1 MNRLIERCAMLD
13 IHKSQITACV
23 RVGDGDGGRRQ
34 EIREFRTTT
43 AGLITLADWLRS
55 YAVTVVGMEST
66 GVYWRAVFYLL
77 EDEFECQLFNA
88 RHLRHVPGRKS
99 DVQDAEWGCQLI
111 EHGLVRP
118 SFVPPRPL
126 RELRDLVRY
135 RKAKI
140 QERGREVQR
149 VEKTLQD
156 AGIKL
161 SSVASEVLGVSAR
174 RMLDAL
180 ISGTHDPDVLAEL
193 AKGALRKKIPALR
206 EALEGRF
213 TGHHALL
220 IGQMLAQ
227 IDFLDETIATLSAR
241 VEELTRPFSREI
253 ELLDTIPGVDKR
265 AAEMLLA
272 EIGPDMSRFPT
283 EHHLASW
290 GGMCPG
296 QRESGAKKHS
306 AATRKGSKWLR
317 GTLTE
322 CSKAVVRTKGTYL
335 SARYHRIKS
344 RRGHA
349 KATVATGHK
358 ILTAAYHVLNQRR
371 PLPRARRGVLLPPR
385 HREHRPLPPP
395 TRQATRT
402 PRPSS
407 HPATPPRG
415 RLTQPLPHPGGIFDS
430 PRAQSS
436 ARRLTPQPARGVPTP
451 STHDKPVLHSVYF
464 GTLDLTAPLHEEGQR
479 RRRDPYRRNGAVR
492 ARCLAWLLHRRT
504 DSHIRRR

>member
-1 MNRLIERCAMLD
+1 M
-13 IHKSQITACV
+13 
-23 RVGDGDGGRRQ
+23 
-34 EIREFRTTT
+34 
-43 AGLITLADWLRS
+43 ADWLRS
-55 YAVTVVGMEST
+55 WAVTVVGMEAT
-66 GVYWRAVFYLL
+66 GVYWRPVFYLL
-77 EDEFECQLFNA
+77 EDEFECRLYNA
-88 RHLRHVPGRKS
+88 AHLRHVPGRKS

-118 SFVPPRPL
+118 SLVPERPL

-140 QERGREVQR
+140 QERTREVQR

-174 RMLDAL
+174 KMLDAL
-180 ISGTHDPDVLAEL
+180 ISGTHDPEVLADL

-206 EALEGRF
+206 EALQGRF

-220 IGQMLAQ
+220 VGQMLAQ
-227 IDFLDETIATLSAR
+227 IDFLDETIATLSER
-241 VEELTRPFSREI
+241 VEELTGPFSREI

-290 GGMCPG
+290 AGMCPG
-296 QRESGAKKHS
+296 QRESGGKKHS

-322 CSKAVVRTKGTYL
+322 SAKAVVRTKGTYL

-349 KATVATGHK
+349 KATIATAHK
-358 ILTAAYHVLNQRR
+358 ILTAAYHVLDRR
-371 PLPRARRGVLLPPR
+371 PLQRARRRILLPPR
-385 HREHRPLPPP
+385 HREHRTLPP
-395 TRQATRT
+395 TAHQTART
-402 PRPSS
+402 PRPPS
-407 HPATPPRG
+407 HPRTPTRG
-415 RLTQPLPHPGGIFDS
+415 RLTATRYRHPKTAKEAVEPQPLP
-430 PRAQSS
+430 
-436 ARRLTPQPARGVPTP
+436 LPARLFSIQSEPWG
-451 STHDKPVLHSVYF
+451 H
-464 GTLDLTAPLHEEGQR
+464 
-479 RRRDPYRRNGAVR
+479 
-492 ARCLAWLLHRRT
+492 
-504 DSHIRRR
+504 

>member
-13 IHKSQITACV
+13 VHKSQVTACV
-23 RVGDGDGGRRQ
+23 RVPGGDGGRRQ
-34 EIREFRTTT
+34 EVREFRTTT
-43 AGLITLADWLRS
+43 AGLLVLADWLRS

-66 GVYWRAVFYLL
+66 GVYWRAIYYLL
-77 EDEFECQLFNA
+77 EDEFECRLYNA

-99 DVQDAEWGCQLI
+99 DVQDAEWGCQLV
-111 EHGLVRP
+111 EHGLVRA
-118 SFVPPRPL
+118 SFVPPRPQ

-161 SSVASEVLGVSAR
+161 SSVASEVLGKSAR
-174 RMLDAL
+174 LMLDAL
-180 ISGTHDPDVLAEL
+180 ICGTHDPELLADL

-206 EALEGRF
+206 EALQGRF

-227 IDFLDETIATLSAR
+227 IDFLDETIQTLSEHI
-241 VEELTRPFSREI
+241 EELTRPFSREI

-283 EHHLASW
+283 DAHLASW

-358 ILTAAYHVLNQRR
+358 ILTAAYHVLKQGVAYNELGEEFFYRR
-371 PLPRARRGVLLPPR
+371 DTENTERYRRRLVRQLERLGQQVTLEPLPEA
-385 HREHRPLPPP
+385 
-395 TRQATRT
+395 A
-402 PRPSS
+402 
-407 HPATPPRG
+407 
-415 RLTQPLPHPGGIFDS
+415 
-430 PRAQSS
+430 
-436 ARRLTPQPARGVPTP
+436 
-451 STHDKPVLHSVYF
+451 
-464 GTLDLTAPLHEEGQR
+464 
-479 RRRDPYRRNGAVR
+479 
-492 ARCLAWLLHRRT
+492 
-504 DSHIRRR
+504 

>member
-1 MNRLIERCAMLD
+1 
-13 IHKSQITACV
+13 
-23 RVGDGDGGRRQ
+23 
-34 EIREFRTTT
+34 
-43 AGLITLADWLRS
+43 
-55 YAVTVVGMEST
+55 
-66 GVYWRAVFYLL
+66 YLL
-77 EDEFECQLFNA
+77 EDEFECRLYNA

-99 DVQDAEWGCQLI
+99 DVQDAEWGCQLV
-111 EHGLVRP
+111 EHGLVRA
-118 SFVPPRPL
+118 SFVPPRPQ

-161 SSVASEVLGVSAR
+161 SSVASEVLGKSAR
-174 RMLDAL
+174 LMLDAL
-180 ISGTHDPDVLAEL
+180 ISGTNDPGLLADL

-206 EALEGRF
+206 EALQGRF

-220 IGQMLAQ
+220 ISQMLAQ
-227 IDFLDETIATLSAR
+227 IDFLDETIATLSER
-241 VEELTRPFSREI
+241 VEELTRPFSREL

-265 AAEMLLA
+265 AGEMLLA

-283 EHHLASW
+283 EAHLASW

-296 QRESGAKKHS
+296 QRESGGKKHS

-358 ILTAAYHVLNQRR
+358 ILTAAYHVL
-371 PLPRARRGVLLPPR
+371 
-385 HREHRPLPPP
+385 
-395 TRQATRT
+395 
-402 PRPSS
+402 
-407 HPATPPRG
+407 
-415 RLTQPLPHPGGIFDS
+415 D
-430 PRAQSS
+430 
-436 ARRLTPQPARGVPTP
+436 RGVPYDELGEDFFYRRDTEH
-451 STHDKPVLHSVYF
+451 TERY
-464 GTLDLTAPLHEEGQR
+464 R
-479 RRRDPYRRNGAVR
+479 RRLVR
-492 ARCLAWLLHRRT
+492 QLERLGHQVTLEPLPEAA
-504 DSHIRRR
+504 

>member
-1 MNRLIERCAMLD
+1 MDRLIERCAMLD
-13 IHKSQITACV
+13 VHKSQITACV
-23 RVGDGDGGRRQ
+23 RVPDDAGGRRQ
-34 EIREFRTTT
+34 EIREFAATTS
-43 AGLITLADWLRS
+43 GLLTLADWLGS
-55 YAVTVVGMEST
+55 WAVTVVGMEST

-77 EDEFECQLFNA
+77 EDEFECRLYNA

-99 DVQDAEWGCQLI
+99 DVQDAEWGCQLV

-118 SFVPPRPL
+118 SFVPERPL

-140 QERGREVQR
+140 QERTREVQR

-174 RMLDAL
+174 KMLDAL
-180 ISGTHDPDVLAEL
+180 ISGTHDPAILAEL
-193 AKGALRKKIPALR
+193 AKGALRKKIPALK
-206 EALEGRF
+206 EALQGRF

-220 IGQMLAQ
+220 VGQMLAQ
-227 IDFLDETIATLSAR
+227 IDFLDETIQTLSER
-241 VEELTRPFSREI
+241 ITELTRPFSREL
-253 ELLDTIPGVDKR
+253 ELLDTIPGVDTR

-290 GGMCPG
+290 AGMCPG
-296 QRESGAKKHS
+296 QRQSGAKKHS

-322 CSKAVVRTKGTYL
+322 CAKGIVRTKGTYL

-349 KATVATGHK
+349 KATIATGHK
-358 ILTAAYHVLNQRR
+358 ILTAAYHVLNQRV
-371 PLPRARRGVLLPPR
+371 PYHELGEEFFYRRDTENTER
-385 HREHRPLPPP
+385 YRR
-395 TRQATRT
+395 
-402 PRPSS
+402 
-407 HPATPPRG
+407 
-415 RLTQPLPHPGGIFDS
+415 RLIHQLERLGHQVTLQPLPE
-430 PRAQSS
+430 A
-436 ARRLTPQPARGVPTP
+436 A
-451 STHDKPVLHSVYF
+451 
-464 GTLDLTAPLHEEGQR
+464 
-479 RRRDPYRRNGAVR
+479 
-492 ARCLAWLLHRRT
+492 
-504 DSHIRRR
+504 

>member
-1 MNRLIERCAMLD
+1 VNRLIERCAMLD
-13 IHKSQITACV
+13 VHKAQITACV
-23 RVGDGDGGRRQ
+23 RVPDGHGGRRQ

-43 AGLITLADWLRS
+43 SGLLVLADWLRS
-55 YAVTVVGMEST
+55 FAVIVVGMEST

-77 EDEFECQLFNA
+77 EDEFECRLYNA

-111 EHGLVRP
+111 EHGLVRE

-174 RMLDAL
+174 KMLDAL
-180 ISGTHDPDVLAEL
+180 IAGTHDPEVLADL
-193 AKGALRKKIPALR
+193 AKGALRNKIPALR
-206 EALEGRF
+206 DALNGRF

-227 IDFLDETIATLSAR
+227 IDFLDETIQTLSER
-241 VEELTRPFSREI
+241 IEELTRPFSREI
-253 ELLDTIPGVDKR
+253 ELLDSIPGVDKR

-283 EHHLASW
+283 DAHLASW

-296 QRESGAKKHS
+296 QRESGDKKHS

-317 GTLTE
+317 GALTE
-322 CSKAVVRTKGTYL
+322 CSKAIVRTKGTYL

-358 ILTAAYHVLNQRR
+358 ILTAAYHVLKQGVAYNDLGEEFFYRR
-371 PLPRARRGVLLPPR
+371 DTANTERYRRRLIRQLERLGHQVTL
-385 HREHRPLPPP
+385 EPPP
-395 TRQATRT
+395 EA
-402 PRPSS
+402 
-407 HPATPPRG
+407 A
-415 RLTQPLPHPGGIFDS
+415 
-430 PRAQSS
+430 
-436 ARRLTPQPARGVPTP
+436 
-451 STHDKPVLHSVYF
+451 
-464 GTLDLTAPLHEEGQR
+464 
-479 RRRDPYRRNGAVR
+479 
-492 ARCLAWLLHRRT
+492 
-504 DSHIRRR
+504 

>member
-1 MNRLIERCAMLD
+1 MLD
-13 IHKSQITACV
+13 IHKSQVTACV
-23 RVGDGDGGRRQ
+23 RVPDGDGGRRQ

-55 YAVTVVGMEST
+55 WAVTVVGMEST
-66 GVYWRAVFYLL
+66 GVYCRAIYYLL

-111 EHGLVRP
+111 EHGLVRT

-161 SSVASEVLGVSAR
+161 SSVASEVLGKSAR
-174 RMLDAL
+174 LMLDAM
-180 ISGTHDPDVLAEL
+180 ISGTHDPELLAEL

-213 TGHHALL
+213 TDHHALL

-227 IDFLDETIATLSAR
+227 IDFLEETIATLSER

-296 QRESGAKKHS
+296 QRESGGKQHS

-322 CSKAVVRTKGTYL
+322 CSKAIVRTKGTYL

-358 ILTAAYHVLNQRR
+358 ILTAAYHVLDKGVPYNELGEEFFYRR
-371 PLPRARRGVLLPPR
+371 DTENTERYK
-385 HREHRPLPPP
+385 
-395 TRQATRT
+395 
-402 PRPSS
+402 
-407 HPATPPRG
+407 
-415 RLTQPLPHPGGIFDS
+415 
-430 PRAQSS
+430 
-436 ARRLTPQPARGVPTP
+436 RRLVHQLERLGNQVTLEPVPE
-451 STHDKPVLHSVYF
+451 
-464 GTLDLTAPLHEEGQR
+464 A
-479 RRRDPYRRNGAVR
+479 A
-492 ARCLAWLLHRRT
+492 
-504 DSHIRRR
+504 

>member
-1 MNRLIERCAMLD
+1 MNRLLERCAMLD

-23 RVGDGDGGRRQ
+23 RVPDDAGGRRQ

-55 YAVTVVGMEST
+55 WAVTVVGMEST

-140 QERGREVQR
+140 QERTREVQR

-174 RMLDAL
+174 KMLDAL
-180 ISGTHDPDVLAEL
+180 ISGTHDPEVLADL
-193 AKGALRKKIPALR
+193 AKGTLRKKIPALR

-220 IGQMLAQ
+220 VGQMLSQ
-227 IDFLDETIATLSAR
+227 IDFLDETIATLSERIA
-241 VEELTRPFSREI
+241 ELTRPFSREL

-272 EIGPDMSRFPT
+272 EIGPDMSRFPPNIT
-283 EHHLASW
+283 SP
-290 GGMCPG
+290 PG
-296 QRESGAKKHS
+296 PGCAPANANP
-306 AATRKGSKWLR
+306 AARNTPPPP
-317 GTLTE
+317 
-322 CSKAVVRTKGTYL
+322 
-335 SARYHRIKS
+335 
-344 RRGHA
+344 A
-349 KATVATGHK
+349 KA
-358 ILTAAYHVLNQRR
+358 
-371 PLPRARRGVLLPPR
+371 
-385 HREHRPLPPP
+385 
-395 TRQATRT
+395 
-402 PRPSS
+402 
-407 HPATPPRG
+407 
-415 RLTQPLPHPGGIFDS
+415 
-430 PRAQSS
+430 
-436 ARRLTPQPARGVPTP
+436 
-451 STHDKPVLHSVYF
+451 
-464 GTLDLTAPLHEEGQR
+464 
-479 RRRDPYRRNGAVR
+479 RNG
-492 ARCLAWLLHRRT
+492 
-504 DSHIRRR
+504 SGEP